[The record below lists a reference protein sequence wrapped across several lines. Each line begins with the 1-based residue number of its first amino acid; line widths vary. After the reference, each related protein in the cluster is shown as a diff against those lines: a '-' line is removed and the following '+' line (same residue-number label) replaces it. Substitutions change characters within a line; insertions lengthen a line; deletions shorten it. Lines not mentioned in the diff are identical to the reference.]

1 VDSAKDGTES
11 VREAAKSAQL
21 SQENEALKLKIDE
34 MTRANH
40 VFLASFR
47 SLSADRQ
54 ELLRYKVAEV

>member
-1 VDSAKDGTES
+1 MDSAKDGTES

-40 VFLASFR
+40 VFLEDSR
-47 SLSADRQ
+47 EGELS
-54 ELLRYKVAEV
+54 VVC